1 MSLVF
6 KFEKFPISSKSYFA
20 FFAGYF
26 IIFCRQNV
34 NSLLLA
40 SIKVKRTR
48 RQLTQFQNRKRPLKG
63 KAKESQL
70 HGLSRVTW
78 GSRDHHPNKGLA
90 RGLIR
95 KETFSSDRTRLFFIR
110 LHKTL
115 ARELRQWRRWRWQNV
130 SSKSEFALFQNSSLF
145 FHSVPFVKC

>member
-6 KFEKFPISSKSYFA
+6 KFEKFPISSKSYFV

-40 SIKVKRTR
+40 GIKVKRTR

-63 KAKESQL
+63 NAKENQL
-70 HGLSRVTW
+70 HGLSRVT
-78 GSRDHHPNKGLA
+78 
-90 RGLIR
+90 
-95 KETFSSDRTRLFFIR
+95 
-110 LHKTL
+110 
-115 ARELRQWRRWRWQNV
+115 
-130 SSKSEFALFQNSSLF
+130 
-145 FHSVPFVKC
+145 

>member
-6 KFEKFPISSKSYFA
+6 KFEKFPISSKSYFV

-40 SIKVKRTR
+40 SIKAKRTR

-70 HGLSRVTW
+70 HGLSRVT
-78 GSRDHHPNKGLA
+78 
-90 RGLIR
+90 
-95 KETFSSDRTRLFFIR
+95 
-110 LHKTL
+110 
-115 ARELRQWRRWRWQNV
+115 
-130 SSKSEFALFQNSSLF
+130 
-145 FHSVPFVKC
+145 